1 MQSRWLI
8 ERNLTY
14 PTQFGPKR
22 KKKPNQKLIHGLL

>member
-8 ERNLTY
+8 ECNLTY

-22 KKKPNQKLIHGLL
+22 KKKKQTKN